1 MKKDIQ
7 ASELDDILLLGDYHQ
22 SLDDF
27 PAVLDDFPD
36 LQRRHT
42 SVELGV
48 GERN

>member
-7 ASELDDILLLGDYHQ
+7 ASELDDILLLGDYRQ
-22 SLDDF
+22 LLDDTD
-27 PAVLDDFPD
+27 VLDDFPD

-42 SVELGV
+42 PVELGV